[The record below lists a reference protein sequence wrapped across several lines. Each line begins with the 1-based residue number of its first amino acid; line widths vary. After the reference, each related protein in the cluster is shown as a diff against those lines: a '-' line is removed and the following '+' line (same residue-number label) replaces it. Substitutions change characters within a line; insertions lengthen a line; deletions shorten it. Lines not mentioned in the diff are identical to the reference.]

1 MTDDKQTIDGMKE
14 EERLKIE
21 IPVEEY
27 DESGKG
33 NAGAAGNG
41 DEVVKQLRDLGRQM
55 GETLRI
61 AWESEEV
68 KKVEKEVREGV
79 HMFAAELDK
88 VVREVREGDAGQ
100 RIRTEAG
107 EFKEQ
112 VQTGDLGRKV
122 TGGLSQALG
131 WLSAELDKLSTQITP
146 VGKEKAPEEDAADTD
161 NL

>member
-27 DESGKG
+27 DEAGKG
-33 NAGAAGNG
+33 NAGDGE
-41 DEVVKQLRDLGRQM
+41 DVVRQLRDLGRQM
-55 GETLRI
+55 GETLRL

-100 RIRTEAG
+100 RIRAEAD

-112 VQTGDLGRKV
+112 VQTGDFGRKV
-122 TGGLSQALG
+122 AGGLSQALG
-131 WLSAELDKLSTQITP
+131 WLSAELDKLSAQMTP
-146 VGKEKAPEEDAADTD
+146 AGKEKSPNDDVSDADK
-161 NL
+161 L